1 MYIDIKTD
9 QQYWRRR
16 EVCLPSAWKRTKD
29 AGHFLKG
36 EWITIDASGE
46 VRSITR
52 DPHDN
57 ISVFPV
63 IEETGPLTQK
73 LGVAMGLYE
82 AETDNYCGTPVLN
95 DPLTIASDGGTPNRG
110 RLRVAVAGEPVVAMV
125 EKSPVLGVNDLVF
138 RTVITIYVTEQI
150 DGYTCQLD
158 PRSKAAVAAQAS
170 RRLVRSVFISHD
182 TYHIA
187 KPDFEFLHGSMWTHI
202 AGMLTDIPA
211 EKLQGLVR
219 VFFVDSKTKK
229 KLFDLSAHH
238 V

>member
-1 MYIDIKTD
+1 MIRIKTA
-9 QQYWRRR
+9 QRYWRCR
-16 EVCLPSAWKRTKD
+16 EVCLPSAWKRGKEH
-29 AGHFLKG
+29 GLFLKG
-36 EWITIDASGE
+36 EWITIDARE
-46 VRSITR
+46 QARRVTR

-63 IEETGPLTQK
+63 IEKAGPLDQK

-82 AETDNYCGTPVLN
+82 AETDNYCGAPSLN
-95 DPLTIASDGGTPNRG
+95 DPLTIASDGGVPNRG
-110 RLRVAVAGEPVVAMV
+110 RLRVARAGEPVVAVV
-125 EKSPVLGVNDLVF
+125 EKSPVPGVNDLVF

-158 PRSKAAVAAQAS
+158 PRSKAAVTAQAS
-170 RRLVRSVFISHD
+170 RPLARSVFISHD

-187 KPDFEFLHGSMWTHI
+187 KPDFEFLHESMWTHI

-211 EKLQGLVR
+211 EKLQDLVR
-219 VFFVDSKTKK
+219 VFFINSKTKK
-229 KLFDLSAHH
+229 TLFDLSAHH